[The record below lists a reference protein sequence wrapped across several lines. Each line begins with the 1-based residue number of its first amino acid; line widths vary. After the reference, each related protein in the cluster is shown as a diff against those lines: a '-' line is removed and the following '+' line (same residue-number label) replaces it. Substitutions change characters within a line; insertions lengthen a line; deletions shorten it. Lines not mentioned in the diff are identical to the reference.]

1 MAADPKTQS
10 MFDNV
15 VRQGLQA
22 VSSPEVSQRVAQD
35 AQTRGPDAAITEAV
49 IQALQGIKQAAQR
62 SGVEIPPEVM
72 QAAAVAMAQVMI
84 SMMVD
89 SGMVDDPDG
98 TLKAVMM
105 ALKGGQETGKPG
117 NPANPANPANRET
130 PQAPQGMLK
139 QPMVA

>member
-1 MAADPKTQS
+1 MAADPKTQG

-22 VSSPEVSQRVAQD
+22 VSTPEVSNRVAQD
-35 AQTRGPDAAITEAV
+35 AQARGPDGAIVEAV

-62 SGVEIPPEVM
+62 SGVNIPPEVM
-72 QAAAVAMAQVMI
+72 QAAAVAISQVMI

-89 SGMVDDPDG
+89 AGMVEDPDA
-98 TLKAVMM
+98 TMKAVMM
-105 ALKGGQETGKPG
+105 ALKGGGEQPQKPK
-117 NPANPANPANRET
+117 
-130 PQAPQGMLK
+130 QAPQGMLK